1 MTAPSLEERLS
12 YRERPKGIPVMH
24 QCWSDLLFL
33 HWEIDPDLLA
43 ARIPKR
49 LNVDLHEGKAYIGI
63 IPFFMKNVRPKFL
76 PAFSKL
82 SNFLELNIRTYVL
95 DQDGRPG
102 VWFFSL
108 DCNQSLAVS
117 IARSFFHL
125 PYHNAQMKAQES
137 GSGIT
142 YQCRRQGELQ
152 PASYEY
158 EKITSGEIAKPGSL
172 EFFLLERYLL
182 FSRKRDGELFCG
194 RVHHEPYQFKSTNC
208 SQMSKAPF
216 DWEHFELPTPPVSS
230 LVSPGVDVDVFSL
243 KSIEMQK
250 EKER

>member
-1 MTAPSLEERLS
+1 
-12 YRERPKGIPVMH
+12 MH

-95 DQDGRPG
+95 DQDGSPG

-125 PYHNAQMKAQES
+125 PYHNAQMKAQNPGLES
-137 GSGIT
+137 PIN
-142 YQCRRQGELQ
+142 
-152 PASYEY
+152 A
-158 EKITSGEIAKPGSL
+158 
-172 EFFLLERYLL
+172 
-182 FSRKRDGELFCG
+182 DV
-194 RVHHEPYQFKSTNC
+194 RVSC
-208 SQMSKAPF
+208 SP
-216 DWEHFELPTPPVSS
+216 LPTSMR
-230 LVSPGVDVDVFSL
+230 
-243 KSIEMQK
+243 K
-250 EKER
+250 

>member
-1 MTAPSLEERLS
+1 MTTPSLEERLS

-95 DQDGRPG
+95 DQDGRP
-102 VWFFSL
+102 
-108 DCNQSLAVS
+108 N
-117 IARSFFHL
+117 
-125 PYHNAQMKAQES
+125 
-137 GSGIT
+137 
-142 YQCRRQGELQ
+142 
-152 PASYEY
+152 
-158 EKITSGEIAKPGSL
+158 
-172 EFFLLERYLL
+172 
-182 FSRKRDGELFCG
+182 
-194 RVHHEPYQFKSTNC
+194 
-208 SQMSKAPF
+208 
-216 DWEHFELPTPPVSS
+216 
-230 LVSPGVDVDVFSL
+230 
-243 KSIEMQK
+243 
-250 EKER
+250 